1 MMKIFT
7 SYDFEIKNKNTI
19 QTFWKIIIYFPWH
32 VLITCL
38 GHNHGNHSFLADTL
52 WIYPSGYST
61 LYLTH
66 THTCVPTK
74 NGERPLAYTILI
86 VHLHTLNTANS
97 LPPTPKSGDLKPISL
112 PLTPKSGD
120 LKPIYLNLHTQII
133 KSEEKIP
140 NEFLKY
146 HFLFFSCFA
155 RQ

>member
-1 MMKIFT
+1 MA
-7 SYDFEIKNKNTI
+7 
-19 QTFWKIIIYFPWH
+19 
-32 VLITCL
+32 IT
-38 GHNHGNHSFLADTL
+38 HSLDTL

-97 LPPTPKSGDLKPISL
+97 LPPTPKSGELKPISL

-140 NEFLKY
+140 SEFLKY
-146 HFLFFSCFA
+146 HFLFLFCKTVIKNLNEFLIAILFSFA
-155 RQ
+155 RSLKIYNNLLSIS